1 MNSIDK
7 VELTKKLYATFRG
20 YTGCFKEFQN
30 SAHKKI
36 YLFEIYDKEYKL
48 EEYTLNYP
56 LNVETIFKELEKAI
70 HSIKL
75 KEAVQQLN
83 NAIDNL
89 RENS

>member
-1 MNSIDK
+1 MTNE
-7 VELTKKLYATFRG
+7 VELTKKLYATFRE
-20 YTGCFKEFQN
+20 YIGCFKEFQN

-36 YLFEIYDKEYKL
+36 YLFEIYDKKYKL
-48 EEYTLNYP
+48 DEYTLNYP

-75 KEAVQQLN
+75 KEAAQQLN

-89 RENS
+89 RES

>member
-1 MNSIDK
+1 MTNEI
-7 VELTKKLYATFRG
+7 ELTKKLYATFRG
-20 YTGCFKEFQN
+20 YTGCFKELQN

-48 EEYTLNYP
+48 EEYTLDYP
-56 LNVETIFKELEKAI
+56 LDNQTIFKELEKAI

-75 KEAVQQLN
+75 KEAARQLY

-89 RENS
+89 SEE

>member
-1 MNSIDK
+1 MSNIDK

-36 YLFEIYDKEYKL
+36 YLFEIYDKKYKL
-48 EEYTLNYP
+48 DEYTLDCP
-56 LNVETIFKELEKAI
+56 LDNQTIFKELEKAI

-75 KEAVQQLN
+75 KEAAQQLN

-89 RENS
+89 RES

>member
-1 MNSIDK
+1 MTNEI
-7 VELTKKLYATFRG
+7 ELTKKLYATFRG

-30 SAHKKI
+30 SDHEKI

-48 EEYTLNYP
+48 EEYTLDYP
-56 LNVETIFKELEKAI
+56 LDNQTIFKGLERAI

-83 NAIDNL
+83 NVIDNL
-89 RENS
+89 REN